1 MQIDLYA
8 SIYGITNATIYVAD
22 LLVCDYAHVAL
33 EWSPV

>member
-22 LLVCDYAHVAL
+22 LLVCVIMHM
-33 EWSPV
+33 WH